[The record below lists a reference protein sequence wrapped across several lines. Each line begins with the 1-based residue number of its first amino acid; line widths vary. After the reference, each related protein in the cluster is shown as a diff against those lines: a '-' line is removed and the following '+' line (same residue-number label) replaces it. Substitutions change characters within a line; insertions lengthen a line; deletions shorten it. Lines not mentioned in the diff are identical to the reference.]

1 MGMKKLSKGS
11 SAIVVVANNKY
22 TAGILDITKK
32 SCSSC
37 NSLIY
42 VSLNRPYE
50 PLTKN
55 LKGKGVNIDKVL
67 FIDAISRSAGQ
78 EVKDAPNCIYLD
90 SAGALTTISI
100 TINKALKTGKFDSLL
115 FDSLSTLLIYNSK
128 GAIVKFV
135 QSLINN
141 TKKKKIT
148 TIFTILKGDA
158 EKGLLNELGMFADEV
173 INY

>member
-1 MGMKKLSKGS
+1 MEKIDKGN
-11 SAIVVVANNKY
+11 SAIIVVANNKY

-32 SCSSC
+32 ACTSCG
-37 NSLIY
+37 SLIY

-55 LKGKGVNIDKVL
+55 LKSKGMNIDKIL

-78 EVKDAPNCIYLD
+78 EVKDANNCIYLD

-100 TINKALKTGKFDSLL
+100 TINKAIKTGKFDGLL

-141 TKKKKIT
+141 TKKKNIT
-148 TIFTILKGDA
+148 AIFTVLKGDA
-158 EKGLLNELGMFADEV
+158 EKGLLDELGMFADKV